1 MKSIEEY
8 MSLPYKME
16 IEPDSD
22 EGGFVVSFPE
32 LPGCISSGGDI
43 QEAVSN
49 AKDAQKAWF
58 EAAIEDGISIN
69 EPLPVEKYSG
79 QFKLR
84 LPKSLHKRL
93 AEESKSELCNF
104 L

>member
-43 QEAVSN
+43 LYGLILN
-49 AKDAQKAWF
+49 IKM
-58 EAAIEDGISIN
+58 
-69 EPLPVEKYSG
+69 
-79 QFKLR
+79 
-84 LPKSLHKRL
+84 
-93 AEESKSELCNF
+93 F

>member
-49 AKDAQKAWF
+49 AKDAQKA
-58 EAAIEDGISIN
+58 
-69 EPLPVEKYSG
+69 
-79 QFKLR
+79 
-84 LPKSLHKRL
+84 
-93 AEESKSELCNF
+93 
-104 L
+104 

>member
-49 AKDAQKAWF
+49 AKDAQKAWL

-69 EPLPVEKYSG
+69 EPLPVENIQVNSNYDCQKAFINAL
-79 QFKLR
+79 QKNQ
-84 LPKSLHKRL
+84 KAK
-93 AEESKSELCNF
+93 E
-104 L
+104 

>member
-32 LPGCISSGGDI
+32 LP
-43 QEAVSN
+43 
-49 AKDAQKAWF
+49 
-58 EAAIEDGISIN
+58 
-69 EPLPVEKYSG
+69 
-79 QFKLR
+79 
-84 LPKSLHKRL
+84 
-93 AEESKSELCNF
+93 
-104 L
+104 